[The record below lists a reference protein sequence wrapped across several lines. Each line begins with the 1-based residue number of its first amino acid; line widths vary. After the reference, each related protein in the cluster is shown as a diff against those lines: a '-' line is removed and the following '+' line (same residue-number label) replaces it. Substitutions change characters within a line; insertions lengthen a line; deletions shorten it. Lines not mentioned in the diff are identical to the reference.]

1 MKTLS
6 IQITYRKGKPFAAYI
21 YLPHERGN
29 KSVRCGELQPGLIV
43 DFDAEGKALGI
54 EVITPTATSIDEVQ
68 QVFEE
73 LGLEHPDP
81 TDLQPLLAA

>member
-6 IQITYRKGKPFAAYI
+6 IQITYRKGKPLAAYI
-21 YLPHERGN
+21 YLPHEPGN
-29 KSVRCGELQPGLIV
+29 KSVRCEELQPGLIV

-54 EVITPTATSIDEVQ
+54 EVITPTATSIDEVH
-68 QVFEE
+68 QVFEK